1 MDRIMELS
9 LQLLQA
15 TEALQSKVEGG
26 DLAEVESLQLQRA
39 ELVAEL
45 DIESQNPWPRDV
57 LIGCQGLIKQ
67 AQLLEQSIVKQ
78 LSAQRKEVGKE
89 HSKLQLSKQARKAY
103 DRFS

>member
-1 MDRIMELS
+1 MDKIMELS
-9 LQLLQA
+9 LQLLQV
-15 TEALQSKVEGG
+15 TEALQLRVEAS

-67 AQLLEQSIVKQ
+67 AQLLEQSILKQ
-78 LSAQRKEVGKE
+78 LSIQRKQVGEE
-89 HSKLQLSKQARKAY
+89 HSKLLLSKQARKAY